1 MVELKYKYAYDQEN
15 NIVHIDSAVKN
26 QYGQKYYLF
35 PEGECELT
43 LAAGLKNQKHFRIK
57 QGATIGGIK
66 ITGGS
71 VGESVAHHN
80 AKMKI
85 IKDGFFD
92 WSDYR
97 IYIQKPKY
105 EYKLEGSR
113 YRADLYA
120 ELLCGTPCAIEIIV
134 SSGVSEAKRLF
145 IEDQK
150 ILTFELYYDKTGLQE
165 LEKFDCYGNEQV
177 ADIKRRIL
185 EGKSRVEELRRSMPK
200 EKSRIRSKYDSKIE
214 IFDITETEQFEIEDR
229 YFKDRERELNGSIA
243 DIRSRIG
250 SITKNKG
257 VDFSEVNELEEA
269 VRSNIARIRE
279 TRRIIVAA
287 EDRIQSIKQK
297 ELNKYLDLNRSL
309 IKQTIKQ
316 FYTTIRIK
324 DQLLGLTKIRCTE
337 ANGNFCPL
345 SEKYFNTIYDE
356 QTKQRETVQDTFGA

>member
-1 MVELKYKYAYDQEN
+1 MVELKYKYAYDQDN

-145 IEDQK
+145 IEDQQ

-229 YFKDRERELNGSIA
+229 YFKDRERELNESIA

-250 SITKNKG
+250 SIPIHKRI
-257 VDFSEVNELEEA
+257 DFTEVNELAEA
-269 VRSNIARIRE
+269 VKSNISRIRE
-279 TRRIIVAA
+279 TKRQIEKCEEIYRRLKSEADKINRLEISVTRLEDSFRTFA
-287 EDRIQSIKQK
+287 ENCKPEWFGNPPKGMSNYQFIKYMC
-297 ELNKYLDLNRSL
+297 E
-309 IKQTIKQ
+309 
-316 FYTTIRIK
+316 
-324 DQLLGLTKIRCTE
+324 
-337 ANGNFCPL
+337 
-345 SEKYFNTIYDE
+345 
-356 QTKQRETVQDTFGA
+356 